1 MSGLKF
7 NVNGPGNP
15 VRIWWDRLS
24 GVPGGKRLFSRIV
37 GMTAPYT
44 GSIRAKVQLLE
55 FGRAVVVM
63 RDRPRL
69 RNHLHSVHAIALAN
83 LAELAGNICLAYT
96 LPDDARFIVAGLTMD
111 YRKKAR
117 GPVTGRCTFQVQT
130 SERHEYEVPVELLDA
145 EGDIVAVCTLRTL
158 VGPKRS
164 GGSA

>member
-7 NVNGPGNP
+7 NVNAPGNP

-44 GSIRAKVQLLE
+44 GSIRARVQHLE
-55 FGRAVVVM
+55 FGRAEVVM
-63 RDRPRL
+63 RDRPGL

-117 GPVTGRCTFQVQT
+117 GPVMGRCTFQVET
-130 SERHEYEVPVELLDA
+130 SERREYAVPVELLNT

-164 GGSA
+164 SASG